1 SSVIDKL
8 LNDNFQIIDSLQADF
23 GSGLIISFG
32 KNISMPTRER
42 SQGVIILEYPEQYG
56 YKTLPLPVSDLENQL
71 TNERIEVKST
81 PEQKD
86 QNLDDSIE
94 ISKRVV
100 DKEPIPDKNAKD
112 TTSYSEEPSELPERK
127 SQEENKTPVVE
138 DGKDGEL
145 LIDYEQSEVRPLIGV
160 TNNMPV
166 HWEFNHS
173 SLSNRHLVIG
183 GRSGQGK
190 TYFIQA
196 LLHDLAKTNQ
206 SSVVIDYSSS
216 YTPGQLDPVFVE
228 KMGSK
233 LKERIVYNEGF
244 PLNPFLLREKEV
256 SGITFEEKPAEAARR
271 VVDVFASVYRTFGPQ
286 QKAALYDA
294 TKRGIEKYGN
304 KMTMELLLEE
314 LETLENYSNQVVMS
328 ISSRLMQFV
337 HIDPF
342 DYEVE
347 SQWDEYFAH
356 GGNVMIIQLAGYDQ
370 DEIKRLLAE
379 FILWDLWYYTQDRT
393 KDQVIPVILDE
404 AQNLDFSDG
413 SPSAKILREGR
424 KFGWSA
430 WFATQTFNNFTKSE
444 LSIIDNA
451 GTKVYFNPVE
461 TEI

>member
-1 SSVIDKL
+1 
-8 LNDNFQIIDSLQADF
+8 
-23 GSGLIISFG
+23 
-32 KNISMPTRER
+32 
-42 SQGVIILEYPEQYG
+42 
-56 YKTLPLPVSDLENQL
+56 
-71 TNERIEVKST
+71 
-81 PEQKD
+81 
-86 QNLDDSIE
+86 
-94 ISKRVV
+94 
-100 DKEPIPDKNAKD
+100 
-112 TTSYSEEPSELPERK
+112 
-127 SQEENKTPVVE
+127 
-138 DGKDGEL
+138 
-145 LIDYEQSEVRPLIGV
+145 
-160 TNNMPV
+160 
-166 HWEFNHS
+166 
-173 SLSNRHLVIG
+173 
-183 GRSGQGK
+183 
-190 TYFIQA
+190 
-196 LLHDLAKTNQ
+196 
-206 SSVVIDYSSS
+206 
-216 YTPGQLDPVFVE
+216 E

-294 TKRGIEKYGN
+294 TKRGIEKYEK

-314 LETLENYSNQVVMS
+314 LEALENYSNQVVMS

-342 DYEVE
+342 DYEIE
-347 SQWDEYFAH
+347 SQWDEYFAP
-356 GGNVMIIQLAGYDQ
+356 GGNVTIVQLAGYDQ

-393 KDQVIPVILDE
+393 KDQAIPVILDE

-430 WFATQTFNNFTKSE
+430 WFATQTFNNFTKNE

-461 TEI
+461 TEIRVISNRIGEASPDELRMLKKGQCLVIGQFAQADGKLGTPTYHVVNVPPMDGPERE